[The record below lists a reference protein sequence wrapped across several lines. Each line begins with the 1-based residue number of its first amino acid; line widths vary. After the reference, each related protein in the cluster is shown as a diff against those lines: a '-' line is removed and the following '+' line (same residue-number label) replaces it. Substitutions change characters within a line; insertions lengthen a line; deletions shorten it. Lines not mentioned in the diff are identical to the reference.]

1 MAKAQPA
8 GTVESRPE
16 GAGEAVGR
24 LAVAELQQFRCGQGR
39 ERRASLAPKGRP
51 SPGQRPGVGP
61 NCVRPIQCL
70 HPEGAT
76 IMSPE
81 GAIHPSSGQ
90 SPANQRPVTA
100 SSPEGAGESLR
111 QEIDMSRT
119 PTLRP
124 QTIIGRGGCSQH
136 LRLATVHEWL
146 NSSLPTQ
153 LCLLDPFQEVL
164 RHSVARSSSWHHAR
178 RLRP

>member
-8 GTVESRPE
+8 GIVESRPE
-16 GAGEAVGR
+16 GAGEAAGR

-51 SPGQRPGVGP
+51 SPAQANGLGQARNQINVCALKG
-61 NCVRPIQCL
+61 R
-70 HPEGAT
+70 AT
-76 IMSPE
+76 MMSPE

-90 SPANQRPVTA
+90 SPANQGPVTA

-119 PTLRP
+119 PALRP